1 MEGVMN
7 QIPQKKIL
15 KFFFLTFLA
24 FTGTKIDPWQ
34 LFFKWGFVWTEFLNN
49 LVD

>member
-15 KFFFLTFLA
+15 KFFFDIFGFYRNQNWPLT
-24 FTGTKIDPWQ
+24 T
-34 LFFKWGFVWTEFLNN
+34 FFQVRICLDRGF
-49 LVD
+49 